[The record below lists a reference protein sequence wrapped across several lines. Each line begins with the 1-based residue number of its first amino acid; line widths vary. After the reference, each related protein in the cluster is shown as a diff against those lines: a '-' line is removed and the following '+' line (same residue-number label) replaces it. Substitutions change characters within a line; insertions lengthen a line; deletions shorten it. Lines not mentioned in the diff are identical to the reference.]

1 MYCPNCGKKN
11 DIDALFCENCG
22 ARLIIPASSAQ
33 PTSTAAVSSAAQS
46 TSSTAAS
53 ETPAASASASAAP
66 TTTQPATRSAQHAR
80 QNEQPHSA
88 SKAPWLILIVVLV
101 VAFGGGYYWLEHQQQ
116 NNSTTTATTAKS
128 SSQTADSTEAASSS
142 SSASSASTATQAALW
157 STTKSSELASFMSSW
172 EDTMNQS
179 YEGTYDG
186 QSVTVGELSL
196 PADIKN
202 NQYQDKIT
210 VNGDALK
217 LKWTTTADTD
227 VKYQVVAA
235 ATDPNASSGVIT
247 YLYVFHN
254 GSPDVLVSQDS
265 ADATTFN
272 FTSSQNTDLQDGF
285 AKIANA
291 D

>member
-11 DIDALFCENCG
+11 DIDAQFCENCG
-22 ARLIIPASSAQ
+22 ARLMIPTSSAQ
-33 PTSTAAVSSAAQS
+33 ATPTSAMSSAPGY
-46 TSSTAAS
+46 TSSTADSEAS
-53 ETPAASASASAAP
+53 TASASASAAP
-66 TTTQPATRSAQHAR
+66 TSIQPATRSAQHAR
-80 QNEQPHSA
+80 QNERPRSA
-88 SKAPWLILIVVLV
+88 SKMPWLILIVILV
-101 VAFGGGYYWLEHQQQ
+101 VALGGGYYWLEHQRQ
-116 NNSTTTATTAKS
+116 SSSIATTAKS
-128 SSQTADSTEAASSS
+128 SSRAATSTKTESSS
-142 SSASSASTATQAALW
+142 SSKASASTATQTALW
-157 STTKSSELASFMSSW
+157 STTKSSELASFMSTW
-172 EDTMNQS
+172 QDTMNQS

-196 PADIKN
+196 PSDIKN

-210 VNGDALK
+210 VNGDTVK
-217 LKWTTTADTD
+217 LKWTTAADTAA
-227 VKYQVVAA
+227 KYQVVAA
-235 ATDPNASSGVIT
+235 ATDPNAASGVIT

>member
-33 PTSTAAVSSAAQS
+33 PTPASAVSSATQS

-53 ETPAASASASAAP
+53 EAPSASTSISAAP
-66 TTTQPATRSAQHAR
+66 TAPEPGTRSAQHAR
-80 QNEQPHSA
+80 QNAQPRST
-88 SKAPWLILIVVLV
+88 SKLSWVILIVVLA
-101 VAFGGGYYWLEHQQQ
+101 VALGGGYYWLGHQRQS
-116 NNSTTTATTAKS
+116 NSTATTTAKS
-128 SSQTADSTEAASSS
+128 SSRTATSEKAESSS
-142 SSASSASTATQAALW
+142 SSKASASTATQTALW

-172 EDTMNQS
+172 QDTMNQS

-186 QSVTVGELSL
+186 QSVTIGELNL
-196 PADIKN
+196 PSDIKN

-210 VNGDALK
+210 VNGDAVK
-217 LKWTTTADTD
+217 LKWTTAADTD
-227 VKYQVVAA
+227 AKYQVVAA

-265 ADATTFN
+265 ATATTFN